1 MRPHTRTK
9 LLRALILASLAAGT
23 AGGAPALAGVTY
35 RLDRAQAAPGE
46 TVRIQAVFFN
56 DGDNLANWNAP
67 SQLVLQWR
75 GASGKVVRSLGYL
88 DGADARLSVPVNNFA
103 QVAWRAVVPPGL
115 QGLQAVGIEGE
126 PVMMA
131 LDASV
136 REAGAV
142 AAAPADV
149 PVIDAGRPGGTPGTG
164 QPLPPTALAG
174 DAVSAQAGPAPS
186 DAELKTAGTSLS
198 AFDRFRNSMSAYE
211 PVYFDFGNRGGANAR
226 FQLSLKYRLFTPE
239 DPARP
244 GFLDNLYLGYTQLA
258 LWDLAGDSRPF
269 VDVTYNPSLFWRSE
283 KLWESRAQR
292 WSVGLTGGV
301 EHASNGKGGDDSR
314 SVNDG
319 FLEPALNYRLDG
331 GSTLSFTPRVRGY
344 FALGH
349 ENKNY
354 ADYAG
359 YVDWKL
365 RWAQDNGL
373 VLSGLYRQGDAGR
386 RAVQIDAAWP
396 LARTFLHMNGYLH
409 LQYFNGYGET
419 LLGYNQR
426 GDSQFRIG
434 LALVP

>member
-1 MRPHTRTK
+1 MRLSTSFLRTLFPAALVAV
-9 LLRALILASLAAGT
+9 LLACAAG
-23 AGGAPALAGVTY
+23 AQAGVTY

-46 TVRIQAVFFN
+46 TVQIQAVFFN
-56 DGDNLANWNAP
+56 DGDTVANWNAP
-67 SQLVLQWR
+67 AQLVLQWR
-75 GASGKVVRSLGYL
+75 DAAGHAVRSLGYL
-88 DGADARLSVPVNNFA
+88 DGAEGQLSVPVNNFA
-103 QVAWRAVVPPGL
+103 RVAWRAIVPPGL

-126 PVMMA
+126 PVLMA

-142 AAAPADV
+142 AGTPADV
-149 PVIDAGRPGGTPGTG
+149 PVIDAGRPGGPPGTG
-164 QPLPPTALAG
+164 LPLPDTAVAAAG
-174 DAVSAQAGPAPS
+174 ASPDSGPAPAQ
-186 DAELKTAGTSLS
+186 AELRTAGTTTS
-198 AFDRFRNSMSAYE
+198 AFDRFRNSLSAYE
-211 PVYFDFGNRGGANAR
+211 PVYFDFGNRGGANSR
-226 FQLSLKYRLFTPE
+226 FQLSFKYRLFTPE
-239 DPARP
+239 DPADP
-244 GFLDNLYLGYTQLA
+244 GFIDNLYLGYTQLA

-269 VDVTYNPSLFWRSE
+269 VDVTYNPSLFWRSD
-283 KLWESRAQR
+283 KLWESSGKR

-331 GSTLSFTPRVRGY
+331 GSTLSFSPRIRGY
-344 FALGH
+344 FALGD
-349 ENKNY
+349 ENENY

-373 VLSGLYRQGDAGR
+373 VLSALYRQGDAGR
-386 RAVQIDAAWP
+386 RATQLEVAWP
-396 LARTFLHMNGYLH
+396 LSRTFLHMNGYLH

-426 GDSQFRIG
+426 NDSQFRIG
-434 LALVP
+434 LSLVP